1 MSIMAIGIA
10 IAFIW
15 VLIIILGGIAE
26 VAEQEV
32 KEPKLGHEQ

>member
-26 VAEQEV
+26 WLN
-32 KEPKLGHEQ
+32 KR